1 MYFSKQL
8 IGNSRLAKLQYDEV
22 QAVRNMNAMQE
33 KMWINQGLLVT
44 NDGLIPQDLYQEFDN
59 VTVQEM
65 KLDEGDNFLND
76 LLPRSKSVNIGT
88 LVTKFRQASDAGN
101 AQTSMTGQIGILM
114 DQVEYTYDG
123 TIVPIHDTGFG
134 RNWREVAAQTASGF
148 DALVDDQRESVRTIR
163 NRAADTFMDGHTDK
177 NGVIIVVDGLS
188 WSGMRA
194 DARVAQVSLTF
205 DFTDNTKTGDQIKNA
220 FITEVRD
227 VMRITNKCLKDLTY
241 YFSPLAISNMERK
254 FSTQY
259 DSKIIMQELADLVGV
274 GAIKESSKLIGN
286 QLMGFPT
293 DGTNVRPVVGM
304 GVNTV
309 SMARPN
315 FNSNHNFAT
324 WAAIGWEVR
333 EDFSGNTCAV
343 YAA

>member
-1 MYFSKQL
+1 MYFSKKL

-22 QAVRNMNAMQE
+22 QAVRNMNAVQE
-33 KMWINQGLLVT
+33 QMWINQGQLVT

-65 KLDEGDNFLND
+65 RLDEGDTFLND
-76 LLPRSKSVNIGT
+76 LLPNSKSVNIGT
-88 LVTKFRQASDAGN
+88 LVTKFRQGSSAGN
-101 AQTSMTGQIGILM
+101 AQTSMGGQNGILM

-134 RNWREVAAQTASGF
+134 RQWREVAAHTAAGF

-163 NRAADTFMDGHTDK
+163 NRAADTFMDGHTNKD
-177 NGVIIVVDGLS
+177 GVIITVDGLS

-194 DARVAQVSLTF
+194 DSRVAQVSLSF
-205 DFTDNTKTGDQIKNA
+205 DFTDVTKTGDEIKAA
-220 FITEVRD
+220 FIAEIRD
-227 VMRITNKCLKDLTY
+227 VMRITNKCLQDLTY
-241 YFSPLAISNMERK
+241 YTSPQVISNMERK

-259 DSKIIMQELADLVGV
+259 DTKIIMQELADLIGV
-274 GAIKESSKLIGN
+274 GAIKETSKLTGN
-286 QLMGFPT
+286 QIMGFPLG
-293 DGTNVRPVVGM
+293 GTNVRPVVGM

-309 SMARPN
+309 AMARPN

-333 EDFSGNTCAV
+333 EDFAGNTCAV

>member
-8 IGNSRLAKLQYDEV
+8 IGNSRLAKLQHDEV

-65 KLDEGDNFLND
+65 KLDEGDTFLND
-76 LLPRSKSVNIGT
+76 LLPKSKSVNIGT

-101 AQTSMTGQIGILM
+101 AQTSMSGQVGILM

-134 RNWREVAAQTASGF
+134 RQWREVASQTASGF
-148 DALVDDQRESVRTIR
+148 DALVDDQRESVRTLR
-163 NRAADTFMDGHTDK
+163 NRAADTFMDGHRDK
-177 NGVIIVVDGLS
+177 NNVIIVVDGLS

-194 DARVAQVSLTF
+194 DTRVAQVTLSF
-205 DFTDNTKTGDQIKNA
+205 DFTDVTKTGDEIKNA
-220 FITEVRD
+220 FIAEIRD
-227 VMRITNKCLKDLTY
+227 VMRITNKCLKDLAY

-286 QLMGFPT
+286 QVMGFPL
-293 DGTNVRPVVGM
+293 DGVNVRPVVGM
-304 GVNTV
+304 GINTV
-309 SMARPN
+309 AMARPN

-324 WAAIGWEVR
+324 WAAMGWEVR
-333 EDFSGNTCAV
+333 EDYAGNTCAV